1 MYSAMKKH
9 IALYQECGKGTN
21 ENIELY
27 LKWLQYER
35 TLVCKSLR
43 DNNSVIDVDE
53 RTDEDTKRTVVM
65 LLMNE
70 IFSGVKN
77 LN

>member
-1 MYSAMKKH
+1 M
-9 IALYQECGKGTN
+9 
-21 ENIELY
+21 
-27 LKWLQYER
+27 
-35 TLVCKSLR
+35 CKSLR